1 MTRYLIC
8 RMYTLNFVGGGGS
21 IFLEFVGTLHL
32 RIYILN
38 ETISLIENFNDKMNG
53 MQHSL

>member
-1 MTRYLIC
+1 MTRYVIC
-8 RMYTLNFVGGGGS
+8 EMYTLNFFFGGG
-21 IFLEFVGTLHL
+21 FVEFVGTLHL

-38 ETISLIENFNDKMNG
+38 ETISLIENFNDKMIG